1 MTILRKHGILLLAA
15 AMVLIGLGAFALSR
29 GEQTSPSGNLAVVD
43 KDLTSQVQTSVAATL
58 VGVLSYDF
66 ADPGRS
72 EQVADDKLAGEARKE
87 YDTLVASLHEKAAG
101 QELVLSAQVTA
112 SAVKELSSSEAE
124 LLVFLDQTS
133 KRAADDEASVSAA
146 QLSITAELVRGDWV
160 VTGLAPL

>member
-1 MTILRKHGILLLAA
+1 MTSPLKHGILLLAA
-15 AMVLIGLGAFALSR
+15 AMVLIVFCAFALSR

-87 YDTLVASLHEKAAG
+87 YDTLVASLHEQSG
-101 QELVLSAQVTA
+101 SASCRERVCTY
-112 SAVKELSSSEAE
+112 V
-124 LLVFLDQTS
+124 
-133 KRAADDEASVSAA
+133 
-146 QLSITAELVRGDWV
+146 
-160 VTGLAPL
+160 